1 MNGVWT
7 ISGSEEENNYC
18 IKKRRGD
25 FPDSPVVKSPGFQEG
40 VLVQSL
46 IRELRSCLMAW
57 PRKKETAKGHVGLE
71 KGDPEGTGWT
81 LFSVY
86 KNAFCKSIVIKS

>member
-1 MNGVWT
+1 M
-7 ISGSEEENNYC
+7 
-18 IKKRRGD
+18 
-25 FPDSPVVKSPGFQEG
+25 
-40 VLVQSL
+40 